1 MDATTQNWTDRLVAF
16 WYKLMPGEPGS
27 VWSKVIGVALVVV
40 LVALL
45 ALSFWWS
52 REPTPFWVEW
62 ETAGQPAVRGNATA
76 SALIG
81 VISTLLD
88 KPGGYLTNDV
98 MPPGVLLDNIPNWE
112 WGVLKQSRDLVK
124 SLRND
129 YSRSQTQS
137 IEDADLALAEPRLN
151 HNRHSWI
158 LPPAE
163 SQYRQAVA
171 HLESYLARLGDPNDR
186 DAQFYARADN
196 LRSWLEQVE
205 KRLGNMA
212 QQLSASVGQR
222 RVNTDLAGDPS
233 AETATPRPTDVD
245 VQTGWF
251 EIDDVFFEARGT
263 AWALVHF
270 LRAAEYDFA
279 QVLKDK
285 NATVSLRQVIR
296 ELEASLAPIRS
307 PIILNGSGYGMT
319 ANHSL
324 VMASYLSSANA
335 AVIELRDLLSKG

>member
-1 MDATTQNWTDRLVAF
+1 MEHAKGSWSDRLVAF
-16 WYKLMPGEPGS
+16 WYRLMPGEPGS
-27 VWSKVIGVALVVV
+27 IWSRALGIVLALLVVV
-40 LVALL
+40 LVGL
-45 ALSFWWS
+45 AFWWS
-52 REPTPFWVEW
+52 REPAPFWVEW
-62 ETAGQPAVRGNATA
+62 EQAGQPAVRGHATTT
-76 SALIG
+76 ALIG
-81 VISTLLD
+81 VTRTLLD
-88 KPGGYLTNDV
+88 KPGGFLTNDV
-98 MPPGVLLDNIPNWE
+98 MPPGVVLDNIPSWE

-137 IEDADLALAEPRLN
+137 IEDPDLALAEPRLN
-151 HNRHSWI
+151 HNRNSWI

-163 SQYRQAVA
+163 SQYRQAIT
-171 HLESYLARLGDPNDR
+171 HLESYLDRLGDPADR

-196 LRSWLEQVE
+196 LRAWLEQVE

-222 RVNTDLAGDPS
+222 RVNIDLAGDPS

-245 VQTGWF
+245 VRTGWF
-251 EIDDVFFEARGT
+251 QIDDVFFEARGT

-285 NATVSLRQVIR
+285 NAAVSLRQVIR

-335 AVIELRDLLSKG
+335 AVIELRDLLSQG